1 MWLLKMLVRDLIQ
14 YMNPNEVVKV
24 RIWNNRGS
32 HTTLFEGESIGYVRN
47 LKIPKDILDKK
58 VKYYTMF
65 HNIVTCK
72 EKEEHYEDLPYREL
86 ELIFNIAVY

>member
-1 MWLLKMLVRDLIQ
+1 
-14 YMNPNEVVKV
+14 
-24 RIWNNRGS
+24 
-32 HTTLFEGESIGYVRN
+32 
-47 LKIPKDILDKK
+47 
-58 VKYYTMF
+58 MF